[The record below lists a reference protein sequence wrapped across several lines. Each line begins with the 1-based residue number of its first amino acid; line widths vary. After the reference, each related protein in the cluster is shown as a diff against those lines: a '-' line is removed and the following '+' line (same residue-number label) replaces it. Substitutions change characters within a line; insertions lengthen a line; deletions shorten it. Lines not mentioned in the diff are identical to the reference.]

1 MNLLT
6 SNFNLLHNNSA
17 WENLS
22 KNNFIIDSEFNNF
35 FLMLNNIAAVKK
47 FETVHTLLDLNNK
60 NKIEI
65 IKKIN
70 ELKKNVNLKDIFLYI
85 FVDNNLKK
93 KIETIK
99 KIELKNNSKLSLQFF
114 FNNQK
119 IKKNNR
125 NNKFISFP
133 YDISVIDEFSAIIL
147 NTLKIFK
154 SKPYKLIIL
163 DCDNTLWGGILDED
177 NKKIIYS
184 NKSKG
189 KIFNDF
195 QIYLKLLKDKGYLL
209 SICSKNDE
217 KNVWNLMRFK
227 KMVLQ
232 KKDFLSPRINWEEK
246 SSNIK
251 KILTNLSLREEDTL
265 FIDDNFIELQKV
277 KNEITKINC
286 LHFDQ
291 KSIFSN
297 LNKDERLNKIRILEE
312 DRLKYKQYKL
322 KYKYDE
328 LKKKS
333 RLNLNTNDFLKTLKQ
348 KIEFINCDSS
358 NFERAIQLI
367 NKTNQF
373 NFSLN
378 RYNANDLRK
387 ILNDKNYY
395 LKLVNFKDKFGNH
408 GIIGLFVLKF
418 DGKNILI
425 TDLLLSC
432 RILYRKIEDYII
444 FNILKKFKNK
454 KITIEYKKTTLNNK
468 LIPIFLKNNFF
479 KILKKKT
486 KQNYLISLTKNLHE
500 SKKIFN
506 C

>member
-17 WENLS
+17 WDHLS
-22 KNNFIIDSEFNNF
+22 KNNFIIDTEFNNF
-35 FLMLNNIAAVKK
+35 FLILNNINTVKK
-47 FETVHTLLDLNNK
+47 FETIHALLDLNNK

-70 ELKKNVNLKDIFLYI
+70 ELKKNTHLKNIFLYI

-93 KIETIK
+93 KLETIK
-99 KIELKNNSKLSLQFF
+99 KIELKNNSKLNLQFF
-114 FNNQK
+114 SKNKK

-133 YDISVIDEFSAIIL
+133 YDISAIDEFSRIIL

-184 NKSKG
+184 NKGKG

-195 QIYLKLLKDKGYLL
+195 QIYLKSLKDKGYLL
-209 SICSKNDE
+209 SICSKNNE

-232 KKDFLSPRINWEEK
+232 KKDFLSPKINWEEK
-246 SSNIK
+246 NGNIK

-277 KNEITKINC
+277 KNEIKKINC

-297 LNKDERLNKIRILEE
+297 LNKDERLNKIIILKE
-312 DRLKYKQYKL
+312 DRLKYRQYKL

-328 LKKKS
+328 LKEKN

-408 GIIGLFVLKF
+408 GVVGLFILKF

-444 FNILKKFKNK
+444 FNIIKIFGNQ
-454 KITIEYKKTTLNNK
+454 KITIEYKNTILNDK
-468 LIPIFLKNNFF
+468 LIPIFLKNDFF
-479 KILKKKT
+479 RKLKNEKEKKI
-486 KQNYLISLTKNLHE
+486 YLINKTKNLYE
-500 SKKIFN
+500 SKKIFI
-506 C
+506 

>member
-17 WENLS
+17 WEDLS
-22 KNNFIIDSEFNNF
+22 KKSFIIDSEFNNF
-35 FLMLNNIAAVKK
+35 FLILNNITAVKK
-47 FETVHTLLDLNNK
+47 FEAVHTLLDLNNK

-70 ELKKNVNLKDIFLYI
+70 ELKKNINFKNIFLYI
-85 FVDNNLKK
+85 FVDSNLKK
-93 KIETIK
+93 KLETIK
-99 KIELKNNSKLSLQFF
+99 KIKFKNNGKLILQFF
-114 FNNQK
+114 LNNKK
-119 IKKNNR
+119 IIKNSR
-125 NNKFISFP
+125 NNKFIGFP
-133 YDISVIDEFSAIIL
+133 YDISVINEFSRIIL

-184 NKSKG
+184 NKGRG

-195 QIYLKLLKDKGYLL
+195 QIYLKSLKDKGYLL

-217 KNVWNLMRFK
+217 KNVWNFMRLK

-232 KKDFLSPRINWEEK
+232 KKDFLSPKINWEEK

-251 KILTNLSLREEDTL
+251 KILNNLSLRDEDTL
-265 FIDDNFIELQKV
+265 FIDDNLIELQKV

-291 KSIFSN
+291 KSIFLN
-297 LNKDERLNKIRILEE
+297 LSKNARLNKISVLKE
-312 DRLKYKQYKL
+312 DKLKYKQYKL

-333 RLNLNTNDFLKTLKQ
+333 RLNTNTVDFLKTLKQ

-358 NFERAIQLI
+358 NFDRALQLI

-373 NFSLN
+373 NFSLT

-408 GIIGLFVLKF
+408 GVVGLFILKF

-444 FNILKKFKNK
+444 FNIITTFGNH
-454 KITIEYKKTTLNNK
+454 KITIEYKNTILNDK
-468 LIPIFLKNNFF
+468 LIPIFLKNDFF
-479 KILKKKT
+479 RKLKNEKENKI
-486 KQNYLISLTKNLHE
+486 YLINKTKNLYE
-500 SKKIFN
+500 SKKIFI
-506 C
+506 